1 MHTCR
6 PIQSTEIQWEK
17 VDRLVMDADNQS
29 SGYRGTMRQ
38 SWGGI
43 DVRGAEEGCVVSAVD
58 RNGGRVKASGLYLG
72 EV

>member
-1 MHTCR
+1 
-6 PIQSTEIQWEK
+6 
-17 VDRLVMDADNQS
+17 MDADNQS

-43 DVRGAEEGCVVSAVD
+43 DVRGAEECCVVSAVD

-72 EV
+72 EI